1 MCAFPG
7 KGLGGLQSPRVAESS
22 QKRCSFLEIGRAW
35 RGAQEFPRLFYP
47 LVLSR
52 HSLDDESTSNT
63 KFLSLHPGGRLGL
76 CRSSVRRQGSLYER
90 RSCSIRG
97 LPLLRVIL
105 HLCTKRETASWSIF
119 SLKYDLATW
128 SNAFAKKI
136 CIKRSLGVA
145 AFQREENL
153 PRGRK
158 RRGRTRGTFKF
169 RSNFAR
175 PGLVLNSSS
184 LLAFSETSVARA
196 NNLREPER
204 ELNRTLHYNYI
215 LYRCYLPRATSRFTI
230 SNGCKK
236 VPRLY
241 QRSAPRSIFT
251 ATILSRP

>member
-1 MCAFPG
+1 M
-7 KGLGGLQSPRVAESS
+7 
-22 QKRCSFLEIGRAW
+22 
-35 RGAQEFPRLFYP
+35 
-47 LVLSR
+47 
-52 HSLDDESTSNT
+52 
-63 KFLSLHPGGRLGL
+63 
-76 CRSSVRRQGSLYER
+76 
-90 RSCSIRG
+90 IRG

-105 HLCTKRETASWSIF
+105 HLCTKREAASWSIF

-128 SNAFAKKI
+128 SNALAKKI

-145 AFQREENL
+145 ASQGEESL
-153 PRGRK
+153 SRGRK
-158 RRGRTRGTFKF
+158 RRERTRGTFKF

-230 SNGCKK
+230 SNGSKK